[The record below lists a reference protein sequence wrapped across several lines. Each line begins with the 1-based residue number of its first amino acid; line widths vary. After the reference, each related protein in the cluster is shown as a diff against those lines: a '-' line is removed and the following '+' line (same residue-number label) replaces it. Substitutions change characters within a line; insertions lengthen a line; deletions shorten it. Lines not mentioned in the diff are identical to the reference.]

1 MRGQIQ
7 AGTVA
12 VRPATVTCRPTPDIG
27 MSNVTTPDKPSTT
40 NATNDAKSP
49 EKKTEDNKKEKTPRM
64 IIPGL
69 PNTDIPKKK
78 KKKPKN
84 NEKAEVKSKDLQRYR
99 EKKILL
105 MNSLCLEMRKVI

>member
-1 MRGQIQ
+1 
-7 AGTVA
+7 
-12 VRPATVTCRPTPDIG
+12 

-40 NATNDAKSP
+40 NATNDDKSP

-84 NEKAEVKSKDLQRYR
+84 AEKAEVKSKDLQKSDFL
-99 EKKILL
+99 EKKILS
-105 MNSLCLEMRKVI
+105 MNSLCLEMMKVI